1 VKTELGMTIATKAP
15 KATPAQ
21 VDRMINELRRA
32 KRSMLAAELA
42 VILFGKDTETAKR
55 RVRAVAKAA
64 KPRIVSFP
72 GSDGYDLFA
81 RVKIDDLWRCVAE
94 LEDAA
99 KTLLAEAAMYR
110 RALHAG
116 YRGEPGDNGQQT
128 LDLAPAAACQS
139 EAAG

>member
-1 VKTELGMTIATKAP
+1 MKTELGITIESRAP

-21 VDRMINELRRA
+21 VDRMITELRKA

-42 VILFGKDTETAKR
+42 NIMFGKDTETAKR

-81 RVKIDDLWRCVAE
+81 RVKIDDLWRCIAE
-94 LEDAA
+94 IEDAA
-99 KTLLAEAAMYR
+99 KTLFGEAAMYR
-110 RALHAG
+110 RALHSG
-116 YRGEPGDNGQQT
+116 YRGEPGDAGQQAF
-128 LDLAPAAACQS
+128 L
-139 EAAG
+139 